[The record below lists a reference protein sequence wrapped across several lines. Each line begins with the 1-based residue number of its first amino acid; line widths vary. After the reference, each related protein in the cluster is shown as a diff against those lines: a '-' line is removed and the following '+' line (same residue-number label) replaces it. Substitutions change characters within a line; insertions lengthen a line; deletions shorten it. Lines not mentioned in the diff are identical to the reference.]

1 MEGLSATYLPAATV
15 ESGEDRQHARPR
27 VLALVNVEGR
37 AAATM
42 GGGEVLKARVAQAF
56 TDAGVEATVELVS
69 GAGLPAALR
78 KATDGGFAFDALA
91 VGGGDGT
98 IGTAAAHLA
107 GTGIP
112 LGVLPLGTLNHFAR
126 DLRVP
131 PVLELA
137 CVVIAE
143 GHARAIDLAEIN
155 GHVFVNNASI
165 GIYPYMVETRE
176 RQRRTLGLGKWGAMA
191 LAFLW
196 MVRRFPVHRLAIRTE
211 DDVHVH
217 KTPCAFI
224 GNNRYMLDGPA
235 FGTRAAL
242 DRGEL
247 CLYVARSHS
256 RFQLLLVMIRAI
268 LGRMMR
274 ERDFEAFAARGVAIE
289 SRARRLRVAVDG
301 ELVKM
306 QPPLH
311 CTIRPGALRVL
322 VPRVTV

>member
-1 MEGLSATYLPAATV
+1 M
-15 ESGEDRQHARPR
+15 R
-27 VLALVNVEGR
+27 VLAMINVGGR
-37 AAATM
+37 AAQTIGRDAL
-42 GGGEVLKARVAQAF
+42 EARVATAF
-56 TDAGVEATVELVS
+56 ADAGVEATVQLVDG
-69 GAGLPAALR
+69 GALPAALE
-78 KATDGGFAFDALA
+78 KATAGSFAFDVLA

-131 PVLELA
+131 AVLELA
-137 CVVIAE
+137 CLVIAE
-143 GHARAIDLAEIN
+143 RHVREIDLADIN
-155 GHVFVNNASI
+155 GRVFVNNASI
-165 GIYPYMVETRE
+165 GIYPYMVETRD
-176 RQRRTLGLGKWGAMA
+176 RQRRAFGLGKWGAMA

-196 MVRRFPVHRLAIRTE
+196 MIRRFPVHRLAIRTGE
-211 DDVHVH
+211 GARLH

-224 GNNRYMLDGPA
+224 GNNRYTLDGPA
-235 FGTRAAL
+235 FGSRPAV

-247 CLYVARSHS
+247 WLYVARSHS
-256 RFQLLLVMIRAI
+256 RVHLLLVMLRAV
-268 LGRMMR
+268 LGRMLR
-274 ERDFEAFAARGVAIE
+274 RRDFEEIRASELVLD

-306 QPPLH
+306 APPLR
-311 CTIRPGALRVL
+311 CAIRRGALRVL

>member
-1 MEGLSATYLPAATV
+1 MEALSATRRPDASVEPGDRSQPA
-15 ESGEDRQHARPR
+15 RMR
-27 VLALVNVEGR
+27 VLALINVDGR

-42 GGGEVLKARVAQAF
+42 GGGDALKARVAAAF
-56 TDAGVEATVELVS
+56 TDAGVEASVELV
-69 GAGLPAALR
+69 GGAALASALE
-78 KATDGGFAFDALA
+78 KATAGPFSFDALA

-131 PVLELA
+131 PLLELA

-143 GHARAIDLAEIN
+143 NHARAIDLVDIN
-155 GHVFVNNASI
+155 GRVFVNNASI
-165 GIYPYMVETRE
+165 GIYPYMVETRD
-176 RQRRTLGLGKWGAMA
+176 RQRRSLGLGKWGAMA

-196 MVRRFPVHRLAIRTE
+196 MIRRFPVHRLAIRTGE
-211 DDVHVH
+211 GAQLH

-235 FGTRAAL
+235 FGSRPAL

-256 RFQLLLVMIRAI
+256 RLHLLLVMLRAVF
-268 LGRMMR
+268 GRMMR
-274 ERDFEAFAARGVAIE
+274 RRDFEEISATALAID
-289 SRARRLRVAVDG
+289 SRARRLRVALDG

-306 QPPLH
+306 EPPLR
-311 CTIRPGALRVL
+311 CAIRPGALRVL